1 MKRIVGAWVVATL
14 LGTAAPAAVENLEV
28 SADRFEHIEQEKR
41 AVFEGHAHAIQG
53 KSRIDADRFVV
64 YFDAKGEAREYQA
77 LGHVHFEIIKPG
89 RHIKG
94 RCDRLIYKV
103 AEETYRLIG
112 HTRLKDLVN
121 QRSMSGD
128 EIFLDNKR
136 GRASAASHKK
146 GPVKFVFPIKDATG
160 SSKKSKKKKR

>member
-1 MKRIVGAWVVATL
+1 MKRLMGVLVLAISWGY
-14 LGTAAPAAVENLEV
+14 AASPVENLEV

-41 AVFEGHAHAIQG
+41 AIFEGNAHALQG
-53 KSRIDADRFVV
+53 KSRIDARKFIV
-64 YFDAKGEAREYQA
+64 YFDDKGEAKEYQA
-77 LGHVHFEIIKPG
+77 IGDVRFEIVKPG

-103 AEETYRLIG
+103 AAETYRLVG
-112 HTRLKDLVN
+112 HTALKDLIN
-121 QRSMSGD
+121 KRSMSGD

-160 SSKKSKKKKR
+160 KSKKRKKR

>member
-14 LGTAAPAAVENLEV
+14 LGAAAPAVENLEV

-64 YFDAKGEAREYQA
+64 YFDEKGQAREYQA
-77 LGHVHFEIIKPG
+77 LGNVRFEIVKPG
-89 RHIKG
+89 RHIRG
-94 RCDRLIYKV
+94 SCDRLIYKV
-103 AEETYRLIG
+103 AEETYRLVG
-112 HTRLKDLVN
+112 HTRVEDLIN
-121 QRSMSGD
+121 KRSMSGE

-146 GPVKFVFPIKDATG
+146 GPVKFVFPVKDAAGKT
-160 SSKKSKKKKR
+160 KKKR